1 MNRKLLKQML
11 NEWRSN
17 LWVVMEFIIVSVVL
31 WYIVDYFYA
40 TASIYNRDRG
50 FNTDHCYLLSLYEV
64 TDKSPLYVEG
74 RTDDDKIA
82 DKLEIMERLRRR
94 PEVEA
99 VSYSA
104 SSYHYNGSNSY
115 ITLQTDTIIANGLQR
130 LATPDFVKVFR
141 YEGIDGE
148 TPDELARQL
157 EEGKFL
163 FTDNF
168 FRNGSKLGSAGPR
181 MSEIDRNDIHF
192 PDDSTLFTAGT
203 ALKPMRYDD
212 YSTWDVAVLVG
223 PAVAGNE
230 SLLFM
235 KELCIRVRPDMDKG
249 IVDQLMEEAQSQ
261 FHVGNYLL
269 TNVQSFDDIR
279 RNYHTF
285 NTSQIRNYVTGMS
298 FLLLNIFLGLLGI
311 FWFRTQQ
318 RVREIALR
326 KVNGATD
333 SSVFRRLVTE
343 GVILLCI
350 ATVPALI
357 TDYFLATHE
366 IATWADGYF
375 GWGRLFIC
383 AGIAFLLM
391 TLMVVLGIWFPARRA
406 MKFNAAVALANE

>member
-1 MNRKLLKQML
+1 
-11 NEWRSN
+11 
-17 LWVVMEFIIVSVVL
+17 
-31 WYIVDYFYA
+31 
-40 TASIYNRDRG
+40 
-50 FNTDHCYLLSLYEV
+50 
-64 TDKSPLYVEG
+64 
-74 RTDDDKIA
+74 
-82 DKLEIMERLRRR
+82 
-94 PEVEA
+94 
-99 VSYSA
+99 
-104 SSYHYNGSNSY
+104 
-115 ITLQTDTIIANGLQR
+115 
-130 LATPDFVKVFR
+130 
-141 YEGIDGE
+141 
-148 TPDELARQL
+148 
-157 EEGKFL
+157 
-163 FTDNF
+163 
-168 FRNGSKLGSAGPR
+168 
-181 MSEIDRNDIHF
+181 
-192 PDDSTLFTAGT
+192 
-203 ALKPMRYDD
+203 
-212 YSTWDVAVLVG
+212 
-223 PAVAGNE
+223 
-230 SLLFM
+230 
-235 KELCIRVRPDMDKG
+235 MDKG

-406 MKFNAAVALANE
+406 MKVNAAVALANE